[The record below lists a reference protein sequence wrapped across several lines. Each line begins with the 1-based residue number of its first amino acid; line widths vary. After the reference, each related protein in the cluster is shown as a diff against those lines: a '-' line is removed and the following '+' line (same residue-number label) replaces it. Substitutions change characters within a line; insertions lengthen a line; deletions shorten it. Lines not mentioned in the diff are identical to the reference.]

1 VEKEVEYIFRGE
13 RKGGDTMKYEKPE
26 WEIIEIQMLDIVT
39 ASKTNGSEYG
49 EGGSEDDDYFG

>member
-26 WEIIEIQMLDIVT
+26 WEIILFETDNVIRTSTVQPGTGDGDKV
-39 ASKTNGSEYG
+39 E
-49 EGGSEDDDYFG
+49 EF